1 MNSLN
6 KLAPDSG
13 KESFSHLFKTQK
25 TTVSVF
31 LVLVVAVIF
40 LGFWQLRAKVLNP
53 FKAPV
58 DSSGDIVLNNDS
70 ALDENLDTDG
80 DGLSDYDEIYLYG
93 TSPYL
98 EDTDSD
104 GISDYDEIKRGSDP
118 LCPEGENCLSSNNY
132 YDEVVAKATSTDG
145 VEVDLDVEGG
155 GLGELV
161 LPSDVDKDNLEQAL
175 SGGITVAE
183 LRNLLLQSGADA
195 ETLEQ
200 ISDEELLASYQ
211 EVLNKQNEQ

>member
-1 MNSLN
+1 MNSPN
-6 KLAPDSG
+6 KLIPDSG

-31 LVLVVAVIF
+31 LILVVAVIF
-40 LGFWQLRAKVLNP
+40 LGFWQLRAKVLDP

-58 DSSGDIVLNNDS
+58 DSSGNIVLNNNNV
-70 ALDENLDTDG
+70 LDQDLDTDG

-118 LCPEGENCLSSNNY
+118 LCKEGENCLGGNNF
-132 YDEVVAKATSTDG
+132 YDEANLTPTSTD
-145 VEVDLDVEGG
+145 VVDIDGEGS

-183 LRNLLLQSGADA
+183 LRTLLLQSGADA

-211 EVLNKQNEQ
+211 EVLNKQNE